1 MQAGHPPLRR
11 RVAAARSGGASAAPA
26 KWQHARVHA
35 APEPDR
41 PIPDEQDDDLLALGH
56 VHAHGGG
63 GRHARPRA
71 GTPEAAARRRLHR
84 LLAALIVPLMLLA
97 LTGVVLL
104 RPDADPER
112 LPSGLGPATGLVR
125 AELVSRQVVPCPDR
139 SVAPEDELVPILP
152 TAPDVPG
159 VAQTECISA
168 EVRILDGPTEGDRF
182 VLDALSTP
190 VQPFPDAGRIVLS
203 YDPGAE
209 AGQQYAFA
217 DVERSRPLLVL
228 GLLFALAVVVLGRFM
243 GLRALFGLGLSL
255 VVLTAFVLPALL
267 DGRNALLVALAGS
280 AVVMFV
286 VLYLAH
292 GVKVQTSI
300 AVLGTL
306 GSLVLTVLLAQLF
319 VGVTHLTGL
328 GSDETS
334 LLSATV
340 GDLDLRGLLLAGIV
354 IGSLGVL
361 DDVTVTQ
368 ASAVWELHLAKP
380 TASAGEL
387 YRAGIRIGRDHIAA
401 TVNTLVLAYVGAS
414 LPLLV
419 VYELAGSGLRDV
431 LTSEVVA
438 QEVVRTLVGSLGLV
452 AAVPLTTGLA
462 ALTVRIDRPT
472 PADAR
477 TAAA

>member
-1 MQAGHPPLRR
+1 MPPRPAGVPAAPCGDGRRRDDGVGTVGGAGATIDRMSAPRPDDEPPL
-11 RVAAARSGGASAAPA
+11 
-26 KWQHARVHA
+26 
-35 APEPDR
+35 E
-41 PIPDEQDDDLLALGH
+41 AL
-56 VHAHGGG
+56 VPHAHTHGGGG
-63 GRHARPRA
+63 GRHARPAA
-71 GTPEAAARRRLHR
+71 GTPEAAARRRLH
-84 LLAALIVPLMLLA
+84 LVLAALLVPLLLLA

-104 RPDADPER
+104 RPDGSAGQ

-125 AELVSRQVVPCPDR
+125 ADLESRQVVPCPER

-152 TAPDVPG
+152 APEDAPG
-159 VAQTECISA
+159 VAQTECVSA
-168 EVRILDGPTEGDRF
+168 QVRVVDGPTEGARF
-182 VLDALSTP
+182 VLDVVSTP
-190 VQPFPDAGRIVLS
+190 VQPFPEEGRIVLA

-209 AGQQYAFA
+209 PGQQYTFA
-217 DVERSRPLLVL
+217 DTERSRPLVVL
-228 GLLFALAVVVLGRFM
+228 FLLFAVAVVVLGRLT

-255 VVLTAFVLPALL
+255 VVVVGFVLPALL

-286 VLYLAH
+286 VLYLTH
-292 GVKVQTSI
+292 GVSVQTSI

-306 GSLVLTVLLAQLF
+306 GSLTLTVLLAQLF
-319 VGVTHLTGL
+319 VGLTALTGL

-380 TASAGEL
+380 TASVREL
-387 YRAGIRIGRDHIAA
+387 YRAGVRIGRDHIAA
-401 TVNTLVLAYVGAS
+401 TVNTLVLAYVGAA

-419 VYELAGSGLRDV
+419 VYELAGSGLREV

-438 QEVVRTLVGSLGLV
+438 AEVVRTLVGSLGLV
-452 AAVPLTTGLA
+452 AAVPLTTALA
-462 ALTVRIDRPT
+462 ALTVRTDR
-472 PADAR
+472 AEALR
-477 TAAA
+477 TSA